1 MKNNKKMVMPMMYG
15 GKPKDER
22 PLFDRL
28 GVAMKVAFLFGIILT
43 FPLWFPLWIIS
54 ELKKG
59 K

>member
-1 MKNNKKMVMPMMYG
+1 MTK
-15 GKPKDER
+15 

-28 GVAMKVAFLFGIILT
+28 GIGMQVALLFGIILT
-43 FPLWFPLWIIS
+43 VPLWFPVWVFT